1 MINSFNL
8 NQIIKI
14 KLNIL
19 VVSIMSIFIMNH
31 FQNILM
37 EQILFS
43 NNLIDIKMA
52 QFGLKI
58 GLNS

>member
-19 VVSIMSIFIMNH
+19 AVSIMSIFIMNH
-31 FQNILM
+31 FQNIQM

-43 NNLIDIKMA
+43 NNLIDIKTA
-52 QFGLKI
+52 LFGLMI

>member
-37 EQILFS
+37 EQNLFS